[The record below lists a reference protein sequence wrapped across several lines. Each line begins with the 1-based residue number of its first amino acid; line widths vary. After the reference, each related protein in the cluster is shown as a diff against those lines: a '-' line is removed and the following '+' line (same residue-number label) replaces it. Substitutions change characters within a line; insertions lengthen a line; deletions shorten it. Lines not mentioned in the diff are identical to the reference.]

1 METELD
7 DRIALMD
14 QGSFLG
20 LRALGHQPVF
30 LATWTYDRP
39 VDLEAL
45 RRVND
50 NLCHTLAGR
59 LVERS
64 PLPGGRHRWVAVDRA
79 PGLIVEAT
87 PRRRDELFAW
97 TS

>member
-30 LATWTYDRP
+30 LAT
-39 VDLEAL
+39 
-45 RRVND
+45 
-50 NLCHTLAGR
+50 
-59 LVERS
+59 
-64 PLPGGRHRWVAVDRA
+64 
-79 PGLIVEAT
+79 
-87 PRRRDELFAW
+87 
-97 TS
+97 

>member
-39 VDLEAL
+39 VDLDAL
-45 RRVND
+45 RSAGYVLSGDTLRVGASRITRTRLD
-50 NLCHTLAGR
+50 AGDGAYGEGADAVIEMRSETL
-59 LVERS
+59 VTW
-64 PLPGGRHRWVAVDRA
+64 P
-79 PGLIVEAT
+79 
-87 PRRRDELFAW
+87 
-97 TS
+97 

>member
-1 METELD
+1 MD
-7 DRIALMD
+7 DRIDLMD

-39 VDLEAL
+39 VDLDAL
-45 RRVND
+45 RRVNQ
-50 NLCHTLAGR
+50 NLCNTLAGR

-64 PLPGGRHRWVAVDRA
+64 PLPGGRHRWVAVD
-79 PGLIVEAT
+79 
-87 PRRRDELFAW
+87 
-97 TS
+97 